1 MERLTDFLR
10 PGTIYFRKKEYD
22 PQTVMA
28 GIESVARRL
37 HDTLVSDS
45 PFVYLFAIN
54 HIKTVFS
61 YFGIIKAGRI
71 CVIMDPKIG
80 PLELAEKL
88 QDTPPAACIRINRA
102 TETFDFDKE
111 IEVRDPPWK
120 DDGEEDLS
128 DVCTM
133 IYTAA
138 EDGYA
143 KAVMLTHAN
152 MLANARAVAEG
163 NNVDEKSATCALLPY
178 SHSFGIQVGAITPV
192 LAGGKVIIEEEYDL
206 VKSNNFIENALNYSM
221 THFYSIPVVY
231 YLLSKKKDIKKI
243 FNSVYSTISGGY
255 ALTDEIRQKMFDKH
269 SVKILQGYG
278 LSETSPV
285 CTWNFPEENNKPE
298 SVGRAIA
305 CCMAKAIGEDGIEM
319 PFGKEAEICIKGTN
333 IMKGYYKQ
341 KEATKKTLINGWFH
355 TGDLGYMDNDG
366 FVFLTGLKKR
376 MINYSGKK
384 VYPAEVERLI
394 LSNHKN
400 VLSVKVFGEKSR
412 LLGQGVRAKI
422 RLKDNFL
429 QAQNELMAWC
439 RRSITEYKIPSK
451 FEFN

>member
-10 PGTIYFRKKEYD
+10 PGTIYFRKKAYD

-88 QDTPPAACIRINRA
+88 QDTPPAACIRIDRA

-138 EDGYA
+138 EDGFA
-143 KAVMLTHAN
+143 KAVMLTHEN
-152 MLANARAVAEG
+152 MLANARGVTDW
-163 NNVDEKSATCALLPY
+163 DEVSKSTISCAFL
-178 SHSFGIQVGAITPV
+178 SFNHLFALQVGAIAPFLIDGGILIDETDNWKTLSS
-192 LAGGKVIIEEEYDL
+192 LA
-206 VKSNNFIENALNYSM
+206 ENIFTIGVTN
-221 THFYSIPVVY
+221 FYSVPISF
-231 YLLSKKKDIKKI
+231 YLLSKVIGIQKKI
-243 FNSVYSTISGGY
+243 DSVEYFVCGGY
-255 ALTDEIRQKMFDKH
+255 KLSESIYQRFLKLSDREIH
-269 SVKILQGYG
+269 EGYG
-278 LSETSPV
+278 LSEASPI
-285 CTWNFPEENNKPE
+285 CSCHKRNAFINIK
-298 SVGRAIA
+298 SVGTSFP
-305 CCMAKAIGEDGIEM
+305 CCEIKIKQNGTFNV
-319 PFGKEAEICIKGTN
+319 PFNQEGEICIRGAN
-333 IMKGYYKQ
+333 VMKGYYHYPQ
-341 KEATKKTLINGWFH
+341 TTQNILTEGWLH
-355 TGDLGYMDNDG
+355 TGDLGYIDNSG
-366 FVFLTGLKKR
+366 FIFLTGLKKK
-376 MINYSGKK
+376 MINYAGKK

-394 LSNHKN
+394 LSNRKN
-400 VLSVKVFGEKSR
+400 VLNVEVFGENDRS
-412 LLGQGVRAKI
+412 LGQSVRAKI
-422 RLKDNFL
+422 HLKDNSL
-429 QAQNELMAWC
+429 HAQNELMAWC

-451 FEFN
+451 IEFN